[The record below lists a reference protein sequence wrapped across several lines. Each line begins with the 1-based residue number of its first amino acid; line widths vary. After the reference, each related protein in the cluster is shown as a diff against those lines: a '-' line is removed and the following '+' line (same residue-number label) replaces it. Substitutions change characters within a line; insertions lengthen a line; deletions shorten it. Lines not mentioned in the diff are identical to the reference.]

1 MTGDNTS
8 SVGKNEAIER
18 ALNLELPVIA
28 VLAEKSMALSDVLS
42 LQKDS
47 VIAFKKHSDEPLEF
61 FINDRRMGAGKA
73 VKVGEKFGVYVNEIG
88 TPREMIESL
97 S

>member
-1 MTGDNTS
+1 MAEENTS
-8 SVGKNEAIER
+8 SDDKNESIER

-28 VLAEKSMALSDVLS
+28 VLAEKSMPLSDVLS

-47 VIAFKKHSDEPLEF
+47 VIAFKKQSDEPLEF

-73 VKVGEKFGVYVNEIG
+73 VKVSEKFGVYVNEIG